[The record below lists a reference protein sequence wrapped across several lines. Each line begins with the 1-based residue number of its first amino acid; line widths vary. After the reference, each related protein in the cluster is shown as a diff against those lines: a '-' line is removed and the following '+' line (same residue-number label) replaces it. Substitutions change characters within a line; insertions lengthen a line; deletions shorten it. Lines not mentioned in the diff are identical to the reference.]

1 MPGGPRGS
9 GRAPLEDIFLTALSI
24 WTDNGAAT
32 LGPAWRPKP
41 GTTAPPYTK
50 LGPDVG
56 FMNWNWSMVGTD
68 VLGAIADG
76 VRDTGIAPRGAQLD
90 CWWYPVQQSSH
101 PFWCVSDWVLPE
113 PFYPNGTGGVRKS
126 MGVPLILY
134 FPALCTK
141 NAWNAGG
148 KYTWTDTNRSGFVL
162 PIAEQSAEFWGDMF
176 DNMHFR

>member
-1 MPGGPRGS
+1 
-9 GRAPLEDIFLTALSI
+9 
-24 WTDNGAAT
+24 
-32 LGPAWRPKP
+32 
-41 GTTAPPYTK
+41 
-50 LGPDVG
+50 
-56 FMNWNWSMVGTD
+56 MNWNWSMVGTD

-176 DNMHFR
+176 DYGAALAAKSVDPAAGTMTSTSFRPVFARFLAPPHPHMHMRCAVLYFVPVLIGC